1 MITICCL
8 AECLFQSQI
17 HCPSEP
23 QISRVWSLLSAGGFS
38 TGDRSLTRVTGGFAV
53 SRMLVT
59 TTPDLQGCY
68 YVEDAESPLDFVLER
83 DHKLL
88 VEVTMGDGDW
98 GTVRAELI
106 SPATTLISQFGV
118 FFLLL
123 LVGMVP
129 KGTLRNIC

>member
-1 MITICCL
+1 M
-8 AECLFQSQI
+8 
-17 HCPSEP
+17 H
-23 QISRVWSLLSAGGFS
+23 
-38 TGDRSLTRVTGGFAV
+38 
-53 SRMLVT
+53 
-59 TTPDLQGCY
+59 

-98 GTVRAELI
+98 GTVCAELI